1 MEEKTKETTTGSTSE
16 VTAEPAAETDK
27 KKKSQKQSIATIV
40 EILIV
45 VMLGI
50 TALCT
55 AWASWIGS
63 LHGGNQA
70 TNYAKSNNIA
80 AEGNSEYNAAIQQLS
95 NDQQLW
101 NDISDLQFEILFAKD
116 KNDQAAIDKSS
127 YILYYKLND
136 NLSDSMA
143 KKIGWTE
150 NDDDQDPTEVVN
162 NWLQNEKSLQSPFDD
177 EFVSAYFDKANQLL
191 AESQDVLKQGQTD
204 NAHGDAFGLVTVLYS
219 ITLFLL
225 GISSSFS
232 KQSLKNAILIISVI
246 TFVIAT
252 IYMFTIPMPT
262 GFDIMSFFGK

>member
-136 NLSDSMA
+136 NLKKKMD

-150 NDDDQDPTEVVN
+150 NDDDQDPTEVVIN
-162 NWLQNEKSLQSPFDD
+162 
-177 EFVSAYFDKANQLL
+177 
-191 AESQDVLKQGQTD
+191 
-204 NAHGDAFGLVTVLYS
+204 
-219 ITLFLL
+219 
-225 GISSSFS
+225 
-232 KQSLKNAILIISVI
+232 
-246 TFVIAT
+246 
-252 IYMFTIPMPT
+252 
-262 GFDIMSFFGK
+262 